1 MSAIPAASKWRF
13 IVVTFL
19 CIGFVAASFIL
30 SYNLGYQAGISD
42 TEHLGSIEAYRI
54 DVFVVG
60 PCYEYGYEYHQ
71 WNGTYNLSDG
81 SNGTFP
87 IYAVVWPSES
97 FNITMY
103 PWNQNMV
110 IHLRAN
116 LSSGGFVCK
125 CSINFLVIMK
135 E

>member
-1 MSAIPAASKWRF
+1 M
-13 IVVTFL
+13 
-19 CIGFVAASFIL
+19 L

-42 TEHLGSIEAYRI
+42 TEYSGSIEAYRI

-71 WNGTYNLSDG
+71 WNGTYKLSDG

-87 IYAVVWPSES
+87 LYGVVWPSES

-110 IHLRAN
+110 IDLRVN
-116 LSSGGFVCK
+116 LSSGELVCK
-125 CSINFLVIMK
+125 PNPNFLVIIK
-135 E
+135 K